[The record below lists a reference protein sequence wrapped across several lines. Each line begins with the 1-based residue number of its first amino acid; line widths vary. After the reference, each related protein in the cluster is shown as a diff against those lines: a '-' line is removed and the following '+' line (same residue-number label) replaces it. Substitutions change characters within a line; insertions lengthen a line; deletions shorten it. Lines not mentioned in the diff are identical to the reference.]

1 MTTFV
6 PVYPEADLPSGA
18 AALVTVD
25 ERAIALFNVNGQLF
39 AVSDTCTH
47 DEASLAEGEVFGCVV
62 ECPLHGARF
71 DLRTGRALSLPAVYP
86 VASFPVRVS
95 DGMVEV
101 EI

>member
-1 MTTFV
+1 MTFV
-6 PVYPEADLPSGA
+6 PVYPETDLPPGA
-18 AALVTVD
+18 AAQVTVD
-25 ERAIALFNVNGQLF
+25 DHAIALFNVNGELF

-95 DGMVEV
+95 NGMVEV